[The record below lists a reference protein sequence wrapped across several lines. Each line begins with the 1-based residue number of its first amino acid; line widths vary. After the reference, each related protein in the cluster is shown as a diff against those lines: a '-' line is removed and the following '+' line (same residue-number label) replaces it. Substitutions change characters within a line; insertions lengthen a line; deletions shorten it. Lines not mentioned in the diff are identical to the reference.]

1 MEMVRWD
8 VQLRQKRFG
17 VHRHL
22 NLASHGLTQ
31 LAVQFAVGVASETL
45 HLHVA
50 GHYDEAE
57 DLKVD
62 THGADVID
70 PVWNLL
76 QKAYEL
82 FGPVPTLLERDFN
95 IPPMAELMQEVDQIR
110 FYQNERRMAD
120 ARTVA

>member
-1 MEMVRWD
+1 VNNIYVNSINHNYDPYE
-8 VQLRQKRFG
+8 F
-17 VHRHL
+17 
-22 NLASHGLTQ
+22 LAQMPGERLMY
-31 LAVQFAVGVASETL
+31 
-45 HLHVA
+45 LHVA
-50 GHYDEAE
+50 GHYDEAA

-76 QKAYEL
+76 QKTYAQ

-95 IPPMAELMQEVDQIR
+95 IPPLAELMQEVDQIR